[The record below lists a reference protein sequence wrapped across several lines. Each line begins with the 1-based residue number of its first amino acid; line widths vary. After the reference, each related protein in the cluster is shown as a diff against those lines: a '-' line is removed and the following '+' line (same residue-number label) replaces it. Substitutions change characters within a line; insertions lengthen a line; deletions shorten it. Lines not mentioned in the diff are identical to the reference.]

1 MTFQARVCKAL
12 QTDTAHT
19 LKHTATCLE
28 AQPFLTLPASS
39 CHCSTPLRTH
49 SGTAASPGMFLC
61 SPHPQHHPSTVAVP
75 HWALCSHTNQ
85 PAADA
90 QHTAPCE
97 PPGEKW
103 LFRRKET

>member
-61 SPHPQHHPSTVAVP
+61 SPHPQHHPSTGASLGAVLT
-75 HWALCSHTNQ
+75 HQ
-85 PAADA
+85 PARSRC
-90 QHTAPCE
+90 TAHSS
-97 PPGEKW
+97 
-103 LFRRKET
+103 L